1 MINYLNKKKFFIFS
15 FFLGLM
21 SLIFFFFGIIL
32 FNFELVYFLEWDML
46 MLNSVNIQIVILFD
60 WMSMFF
66 LSLVTFISCLISN
79 YSNSYMLG
87 DNNSKLFMF
96 LIIMF
101 VFSMMLMIV
110 SPNMISILLGWDGL
124 GLVSYILVI
133 YYQNV
138 KSYNAGM
145 LTVLSNRIG
154 DIMILICIGWL
165 FSFGS
170 WNYYFYINMITTD
183 DYLISLIGWFII
195 IAGMT
200 KSAQIPFSS
209 WLPAAMAA
217 PTPVSAL
224 VHSSTLVT
232 AGVYL
237 LIRFFPL
244 FNISKFS
251 MILLFISGLTMFM
264 SGLGANFEF
273 DLKKIIALSTLS
285 QLGLMMGS
293 LSMGL
298 TNFCFFHLL
307 SHALFKALLFMCAG
321 YLIHYMNNCQDIRYM
336 GGLSK
341 QLPFVSLCF
350 NVSNLSLCGI
360 PFLSGFYSKDLIL
373 ELISMSEINL
383 ISYFFFFASTGFTIS
398 YSFRLFSFLMLGN
411 FNLFSFHCIEDKDY
425 IMMKSMFGLFLGS
438 LFGGSMLMWLIFP
451 FSKMILLPLLMK
463 FMVLFLI
470 LIGIFLGIVIYEFMF
485 WFKNFFKLMYMYN
498 MKVFLGSMWFMPI
511 ISTYLISYMFLNV
524 GYNYMK
530 YIDYGWL
537 EKLGGQGLKEMFI
550 YMTKFNQD
558 LKGFN
563 YKIYLFIF
571 IYIYMFVYLFWLIM

>member
-1 MINYLNKKKFFIFS
+1 MIYLNKKFFFIFS
-15 FFLGLM
+15 FFLGLF
-21 SLIFFFFGIIL
+21 SLSFFLIGIMFL
-32 FNFELVYFLEWDML
+32 VGNLVYFFEWSL
-46 MLNSVNIQIVILFD
+46 ININSVNIQIIFLLD
-60 WMSMFF
+60 WMSLLF
-66 LSLVTFISCLISN
+66 LSLVTFISSLICN
-79 YSNSYMLG
+79 YSKSYMHG
-87 DNNSKLFMF
+87 DKNSFLFMI

-101 VFSMMLMIV
+101 VFSMMLMII

-154 DIMILICIGWL
+154 DVMILICIGWL

-170 WNYYFYINMITTD
+170 WNYYFYVDMVNESMIMKMVGW
-183 DYLISLIGWFII
+183 LIIV
-195 IAGMT
+195 AGMT
-200 KSAQIPFSS
+200 KSAQ

-237 LIRFFPL
+237 LIRFYPMFS
-244 FNISKFS
+244 ISQFS
-251 MILLFISGLTMFM
+251 NFLLFVSGLTMFM
-264 SGLGANFEF
+264 AGLGANFEF

-285 QLGLMMGS
+285 QLGLMMGTLS
-293 LSMGL
+293 LGL
-298 TNFCFFHLL
+298 VNFCFFHLL

-321 YLIHYMNNCQDIRYM
+321 YLIHSMGDCQDIRYM
-336 GGLSK
+336 GGLTK
-341 QLPFVSLCF
+341 QLPMVGVFF

-373 ELISMSEINL
+373 ELVSMSNL
-383 ISYFFFFASTGFTIS
+383 NFISYLFFFISTGFTIS

-411 FNLFSFHCIEDKDY
+411 MNLFSVHGISDKDY
-425 IMMKSMFGLFLGS
+425 IMMQSMFGLFLGS
-438 LFGGSMLMWLIFP
+438 LFGGSILVWLIFP
-451 FSKMILLPLLMK
+451 YSSMIFLPLFMK
-463 FMVLFLI
+463 LLTLFLI
-470 LIGIFLGIVIYEFMF
+470 ITGSFLGIGIFDICMF
-485 WFKNFFKLMYMYN
+485 YSGFLKQKYLYHF
-498 MKVFLGSMWFMPI
+498 KVFVGSMWFMPI
-511 ISTYLISYMFLNV
+511 LSTHVISYVFLNM

-537 EKLGGQGLKEMFI
+537 EKLGGQGIKEMLI
-550 YMTKFNQD
+550 YMTKNNNYFLGLD
-558 LKGFN
+558 
-563 YKIYLFIF
+563 YKIYLFF
-571 IYIYMFVYLFWLIM
+571 FMYLYMLVFLIWMIL